1 MAQYLAPGQVENSS
15 GVPLNG
21 AKMYVYVPASTT
33 PVSLYT
39 EETLSTGTANPLVAD
54 ASGMF
59 PEAFL
64 AETKVKII
72 ITTSAG
78 VTVWTRDVIYTTGV
92 ATNVPASG
100 VSFDGTTSGLASD
113 NVQDVIDEVV
123 ELQGLTQEWTT
134 SSSGVVATGT
144 STNAGSA
151 VGPGLDL
158 YRNSASP
165 ANLDLLGF
173 VAFTGKNSA
182 GSKVTYTYL
191 SNYISD
197 TTNGSEDA
205 VMTIQTVVA
214 GSVAAR
220 LNIGAGAWME
230 GATGTDKGAGTFNAT
245 AFYQGNS
252 DVRPLISGT
261 PQVTT
266 SGTSIDYTSIPSW
279 VKRITVCVSGVST
292 NGTSLPLIQIGD
304 SGGIENT
311 GYGGTSWDQNTTL
324 HAFSAGFEFA
334 SVWGASETATGFCT
348 LVLMNSATFTWAF
361 SAFLGGYGGSG
372 VKSLTATLDRLRL
385 TTTNGTDAFDAGSV
399 NILYE

>member
-113 NVQDVIDEVV
+113 NVQDAIDEVV

-191 SNYISD
+191 SNSISD

-220 LNIGAGAWME
+220 LNIGAGTWGD
-230 GATGTDKGAGTFNAT
+230 GATGGDPGTGKANFTEVQRDGNGIQPLVAAT
-245 AFYQGNS
+245 LQA
-252 DVRPLISGT
+252 
-261 PQVTT
+261 TT
-266 SGTSIDYTSIPSW
+266 SGTAINFTSIPSW

-311 GYGGTSWDQNTTL
+311 GYGGTSWDQDTTL

>member
-113 NVQDVIDEVV
+113 NVQDAIDEVV

-165 ANLDLLGF
+165 ANSDLLGF

-266 SGTSIDYTSIPSW
+266 SGTSINYTSIPSW

-311 GYGGTSWDQNTTL
+311 GYGGTSWDQDTTL
-324 HAFSAGFEFA
+324 HSFSAGFEFA

>member
-113 NVQDVIDEVV
+113 NVQDAIDEVV

-165 ANLDLLGF
+165 ANSDLLGF

-279 VKRITVCVSGVST
+279 VKRITVTLVGVSGS
-292 NGTSLPLIQIGD
+292 GTSNKLIQIGD
-304 SGGIENT
+304 SGGIEATGYLGAFATTNYTTGFGITSESGSDILHGAVTLTLHNAATNTWVASGVIGVSNT
-311 GYGGTSWDQNTTL
+311 GYSACGG
-324 HAFSAGFEFA
+324 FS
-334 SVWGASETATGFCT
+334 
-348 LVLMNSATFTWAF
+348 
-361 SAFLGGYGGSG
+361 
-372 VKSLTATLDRLRL
+372 KSLSATLDRVRI
-385 TTTNGTDAFDAGSV
+385 TTVNGSDTFDAGSV